1 MSKNNLHIVS
11 SHAFLLLAHYATF
24 AFQDILF
31 EYLTNNKAVL
41 VTKFNLPLP
50 ELPLLK
56 KIEITDSKKG
66 KIETTR
72 KIKSF
77 TKPPIFAYAT
87 QSFQLFFTVLL
98 SVNKYDVII
107 AQDRL
112 LAFIAIVLRTIGK
125 CKIVIFYSHG
135 VDRTRFKYAF
145 INRLYDLLDK
155 ISATKSD
162 FNWFL
167 NKAMIT
173 LRKEQRVDPST
184 CFWVP
189 SAISTRTILRKKK
202 VFNHKIVFL
211 GVLNDKNGANL
222 LPKII
227 LDVKQTIPDITLD
240 IIGGGELYDFLK
252 NEVKRLGLNQNIN
265 FLGVLK
271 FKDFSQI
278 LTNYSAGIAPYE
290 DVFDT
295 LTATSDSMKMRVYLA
310 AGLPVIITKKFI
322 FSDEIEKN
330 GLGFAVDFNI
340 KSFSKV
346 IIKVLKNPT
355 LNIEIRHRALAYSK
369 KYDIIIIYNSIFSKI
384 LRKD

>member
-1 MSKNNLHIVS
+1 MSKNDPHIVS
-11 SHAFLLLAHYATF
+11 SHTFLLLAHYATY
-24 AFQDILF
+24 AYQDILF

-41 VTKFNLPLP
+41 VTKINLPLP

-56 KIEITDSKKG
+56 KIEITDSKNG

-72 KIKSF
+72 KITSLIQ
-77 TKPPIFAYAT
+77 PAIFAYII

-107 AQDRL
+107 VQDRL
-112 LAFIAIVLRTIGK
+112 LAFIAITLRTIGK

-135 VDRTRFKYAF
+135 VDRTRFKYAL
-145 INRLYDLLDK
+145 INKLYGLLDK

-167 NKAMIT
+167 NKTMII
-173 LRKEQRVDPST
+173 LRKKQHIDPNT
-184 CFWVP
+184 CFWAP
-189 SAISTRTILRKKK
+189 STISTDTILRKRK
-202 VFNHKIVFL
+202 VFNHKVVFL

-227 LDVKQTIPDITLD
+227 LDVRQTIPNITLD
-240 IIGGGELYDFLK
+240 IIGGGELYDSLK
-252 NEVKRLGLNQNIN
+252 NEVKRLGLNKNIN

-278 LTNYSAGIAPYE
+278 LTNYSVGIAPYE

-310 AGLPVIITKKFI
+310 AGLPVIITRGFI
-322 FSDEIEKN
+322 FSDEIEEN
-330 GLGFAVDFNI
+330 GLGFAVDFNV
-340 KSFSKV
+340 KSFSKA
-346 IIKVLKNPT
+346 IINVLKNPT
-355 LNIEIRHRALAYSK
+355 LNKDIRYRALTYSK
-369 KYDIIIIYNSIFSKI
+369 KYDIISIYNAIFSKI
-384 LRKD
+384 LKA